1 MYYNIFKAI
10 TLHYSL
16 LQHIT
21 AYIIVLQSNI
31 VYNACQCISVENN
44 ALWFMKVHCII
55 LQCITDVDSVL

>member
-21 AYIIVLQSNI
+21 AYIIVLH
-31 VYNACQCISVENN
+31 NACQCISVENN